1 MKKILFLI
9 MIVLAIAGC
18 SSNNNE
24 EEIPTIPES
33 PKEYLISLGY
43 SGEITD
49 ITEHPL
55 NRVATDDIYGI
66 QVYSMPI
73 NGNEYKAY
81 AYGLFDSS
89 EGINIKLLD
98 GYKYKF
104 SSTMVVSGK
113 TKLESHN
120 NVFQLPFV
128 VNGGK
133 AELKNTFT
141 YSSTNDFGYL
151 NSCLSDL
158 KDGKM
163 YTRPNIDRYY
173 GESTDYTPSLNGTV
187 SIKMK
192 RVSFGAKFIAKGLS
206 EGTLNIAIEGSPVI
220 KIKYPELQIQDIF
233 TFKEG
238 RQWTEDNYSENAI
251 VSIAWEKD
259 NGAIIPL
266 INQPITF
273 KRNKLIE
280 ITVETKDSSTNNKV
294 NIDKEDSEMGD
305 GGSLVI

>member
-1 MKKILFLI
+1 MKKVLFL
-9 MIVLAIAGC
+9 MMVVLAIAGC
-18 SSNNNE
+18 SNNYD
-24 EEIPTIPES
+24 EEIPSIPES

-49 ITEHPL
+49 ITERPL
-55 NRVATDDIYGI
+55 NRVATNDIYGI

-73 NGNEYKAY
+73 NGAEYKAY

-104 SSTMVVSGK
+104 SSTMVVNGK
-113 TKLESHN
+113 TKLESYN
-120 NVFQLPFV
+120 NVFHLPFV
-128 VNGGK
+128 VNGGV

-141 YSSTNDFGYL
+141 YSSTNEFGYL
-151 NSCLSDL
+151 GSSLSDL
-158 KDGKM
+158 KDGEM
-163 YTRPNIDRYY
+163 YTRPNLDRYY
-173 GESTDYTPSLNGTV
+173 GESTEYTPSLNGTV

-192 RVSFGAKFIAKGLS
+192 RVSFGAKFIAKGFS
-206 EGTLNIAIEGSPVI
+206 EGTINIAIEGSPII
-220 KIKYPELQIQDIF
+220 KIEYPESQIQDIF
-233 TFKEG
+233 TFTEERK
-238 RQWTEDNYSENAI
+238 WTEDNYSENAI
-251 VSIAWEKD
+251 VSITWEKN

-266 INQPITF
+266 VNQPITF

-280 ITVETKDSSTNNKV
+280 ITVETKDSSTNNEI